1 MEKNEQTS
9 LLKFNKHCLP
19 AFTRSP
25 AILGK
30 TPNPLRAAGA
40 QMRARM
46 SAHVG
51 AQTGAHRKE

>member
-1 MEKNEQTS
+1 MEKNGQTS

-30 TPNPLRAAGA
+30 TPNPLRAVGA

-46 SAHVG
+46 NAHVG
-51 AQTGAHRKE
+51 AQTGVH

>member
-1 MEKNEQTS
+1 MEKDAQKS

-25 AILGK
+25 ATLGK
-30 TPNPLRAAGA
+30 TPNPSCALGA
-40 QMRARM
+40 QMRAHM
-46 SAHVG
+46 NAHVG

>member
-1 MEKNEQTS
+1 MGKEEQKS

-30 TPNPLRAAGA
+30 TPNPLCAAGA
-40 QMRARM
+40 QMRAHM
-46 SAHVG
+46 NAHV
-51 AQTGAHRKE
+51 GAHRKE

>member
-1 MEKNEQTS
+1 MEKLELRR

-30 TPNPLRAAGA
+30 TPNPLCAAGA
-40 QMRARM
+40 QMRAHM
-46 SAHVG
+46 NAHVG

>member
-25 AILGK
+25 AISGK

-51 AQTGAHRKE
+51 AHRKE